1 MNMLERIRSK
11 YWGYRLLVK
20 CRRDRERERQ
30 RERLNIANK
39 IKHLYYSFSITKLQ
53 KLKKK

>member
-20 CRRDRERERQ
+20 CRRDRERQ